1 MRKFLK
7 YSLSTGTLGNT
18 LIFKVAI
25 SNLPVVVVGVVVV
38 VVALVVVV
46 EVPVVAVVGVVLVVA
61 TVVVSVMIKAYFNV
75 CFKFY

>member
-46 EVPVVAVVGVVLVVA
+46 EVPVVVVVGVVLVVA
-61 TVVVSVMIKAYFNV
+61 TVVVSVTIKVNYKAYF
-75 CFKFY
+75 KFY

>member
-1 MRKFLK
+1 MRKFFK
-7 YSLSTGTLGNT
+7 YSLSIGTLGNT

-46 EVPVVAVVGVVLVVA
+46 EVPVVVVVGVVLVVA
-61 TVVVSVMIKAYFNV
+61 TVVVSVTIKVNYKAYF
-75 CFKFY
+75 KLY